1 MCCVDQLKPPP
12 TADIPLQRNSDRFR
26 RSMPLSSHPK
36 ETGHGTPPCHRR
48 RRLAL
53 FSVNGVSRLVIHV
66 KRIYESPESTDGY
79 RLLVDRLWPRGVS
92 KKRASLDAWMK
103 EAGPSSELR
112 RWFGHDVSR
121 WLEFKRRYGAELDTR
136 QDVVT
141 EILSLAIDRPVTLL
155 YSARDPDHNQA
166 VALAEYLT
174 ALRSKR
180 A

>member
-1 MCCVDQLKPPP
+1 LLKKPDQTAFLHRLGHLP
-12 TADIPLQRNSDRFR
+12 TFATPLR
-26 RSMPLSSHPK
+26 
-36 ETGHGTPPCHRR
+36 
-48 RRLAL
+48 
-53 FSVNGVSRLVIHV
+53 
-66 KRIYESPESTDGY
+66 
-79 RLLVDRLWPRGVS
+79 
-92 KKRASLDAWMK
+92 
-103 EAGPSSELR
+103 
-112 RWFGHDVSR
+112 R